1 MTTEEKDLQN
11 RYVYQVTRCL
21 PKAQREE
28 VRMELEEL
36 IGDMYADKGSMEAV
50 LTQLGDPARFAEQ
63 YRSGRQYLIG
73 PEYLESYL
81 WFVRVVLLCVAVPVL
96 VLPLVS
102 ALTDL
107 PAAAGQ
113 DAALLILRAVAAGL
127 RNGIVNALAG
137 CVSAFGAVTLLFI
150 VMEWQKVKIETRKA
164 ESWSVEKLAD
174 GQKPS
179 RPRWTPRF
187 LEPVPDQRAII
198 NRGESAV
205 GIVFMVVFCVLLIAA
220 PWLFSAV
227 FPQEGAVIF
236 VPLFNLEQWP
246 TILPVFVLSLVI
258 ALADEILQMV
268 MGCYCKLV
276 MISNILCGV
285 IQILLCALL
294 MKVLPFWNPN
304 FLAEAQAA
312 LATST
317 SKAGEYLAYW
327 NADTVST
334 VVLAV
339 MILITLAEMGTTIYK
354 TLRYGAAVRLG

>member
-11 RYVYQVTRCL
+11 RYVYQVTRRL

-50 LTQLGDPARFAEQ
+50 LTQLGDPARFAQQ
-63 YRSGRQYLIG
+63 YHSGPQYLIG

-81 WFVRVVLLCVAVPVL
+81 WFVRVVLLCVAVPILILSL
-96 VLPLVS
+96 VG
-102 ALTDL
+102 ALTGL
-107 PAAAGQ
+107 PAAMGP
-113 DAALLILRAVAAGL
+113 DAARLILGAVADGL
-127 RNGIVNALAG
+127 RNGIVDALAG
-137 CVSAFGAVTLLFI
+137 CVSAFGMVTLIFL
-150 VMEWQKVKIETRKA
+150 VMEWQKVKIETKKA
-164 ESWSVEKLAD
+164 KSWSVENLAD
-174 GQKPS
+174 GRQPA

-187 LEPVPDQRAII
+187 LEPVPDQRAVIS
-198 NRGESAV
+198 RGESAV
-205 GIVFMVVFCVLLIAA
+205 GIVFMVVLCVLLIAA

-236 VPLFNLEQWP
+236 VPLFNLERWP
-246 TILPVFVLSLVI
+246 SILPVFVLSLVI

-276 MISNILCGV
+276 MVSNILCGA
-285 IQILLCALL
+285 IQILLCVLL

-304 FLAEAQAA
+304 FAAEVQAA

-327 NADTVST
+327 NADLAST
-334 VVLAV
+334 VVLTV

-354 TLRYGAAVRLG
+354 TLRYGAEMRTC

>member
-11 RYVYQVTRCL
+11 RYVYQVTRRL

-96 VLPLVS
+96 VLSLVS
-102 ALTDL
+102 ALTGL
-107 PAAAGQ
+107 SASAGQ
-113 DAALLILRAVAAGL
+113 DAARLILRAVAEGV
-127 RNGIVNALAG
+127 RDGIVNALAG

-150 VMEWQKVKIETRKA
+150 IMEWQKVKIETRKA

-187 LEPVPDQRAII
+187 LEPVPDQRAVI
-198 NRGESAV
+198 NRGESVV
-205 GIVFMVVFCVLLIAA
+205 GIVFMVVLCVLLIAA

-227 FPQEGAVIF
+227 FPQEGAVIL

-246 TILPVFVLSLVI
+246 SILPVFVLSMVI
-258 ALADEILQMV
+258 ALADEVLQLV

-276 MISNILCGV
+276 MVSNIVCCL

-304 FLAEAQAA
+304 FSVEAQAA
-312 LATST
+312 LATGT

-354 TLRYGAAVRLG
+354 TLRYGAAVRIG

>member
-1 MTTEEKDLQN
+1 M
-11 RYVYQVTRCL
+11 
-21 PKAQREE
+21 
-28 VRMELEEL
+28 
-36 IGDMYADKGSMEAV
+36 
-50 LTQLGDPARFAEQ
+50 
-63 YRSGRQYLIG
+63 
-73 PEYLESYL
+73 
-81 WFVRVVLLCVAVPVL
+81 
-96 VLPLVS
+96 
-102 ALTDL
+102 
-107 PAAAGQ
+107 
-113 DAALLILRAVAAGL
+113 
-127 RNGIVNALAG
+127 
-137 CVSAFGAVTLLFI
+137 
-150 VMEWQKVKIETRKA
+150 
-164 ESWSVEKLAD
+164 EKLAD

>member
-96 VLPLVS
+96 VLSLVS
-102 ALTDL
+102 ALTR
-107 PAAAGQ
+107 
-113 DAALLILRAVAAGL
+113 LILRAVAAGL

-304 FLAEAQAA
+304 FSAEAQAA